1 MRTWSMR
8 RNPPTR
14 RVGRRAGVLL
24 VGSSLLAASLLG
36 ANESEAGRRPLPPPR
51 PNLVVTEGQVVIR
64 RSSVED
70 AFYAFRGETVRFDW
84 SHETRN
90 KGLAKARPSRTAL
103 RIFGEEDWIEP
114 PPRAVVPGLEVGQSH
129 KGESTFNR
137 RLAGPFWEYGV
148 YTTKICADALNQIPK
163 ERDKRR
169 ERAEDDNCRRAHNLF
184 LAPETFV
191 GTVKGSAQ
199 IPFFWPGV
207 TLSWEGQLTFTGR
220 PKPNDRAAQALANRG
235 GFDYRYV
242 SGTLTYTL
250 SGGQLCTWSGSGD
263 YTPSATDHIKV
274 NLDPESSSYRADMF
288 VRPSFN
294 FPATRTC
301 PGEAP
306 SSLVGG
312 FVPAKPGFAPMWL
325 LTGGVREL
333 TDVKRLN
340 DSVSAGDP
348 RTGSIS
354 VEWDLKATTP

>member
-8 RNPPTR
+8 RNPPARRLGR
-14 RVGRRAGVLL
+14 RVGALL
-24 VGSSLLAASLLG
+24 VGSSLLAASMVG
-36 ANESEAGRRPLPPPR
+36 ANESEAGRRPPPPRR
-51 PNLVVTEGQVVIR
+51 PNLVVTEGRVVIH

-70 AFYAFRGETVRFDW
+70 ALYAFGGETVRFDW

-90 KGLAKARPSRTAL
+90 KGLANASRSRTAL

-114 PPRAVVPGLEVGQSH
+114 PPRALVPALKVGESH

-137 RLAGPFWEYGV
+137 RLVGPFWEYGV

-207 TLSWEGQLTFTGR
+207 ILSWEGQLTFTGR
-220 PKPNDRAAQALANRG
+220 PKPNDRAAQVLANRG

-250 SGGQLCTWSGSGD
+250 SGGQLCTWSGSGE

-274 NLDPESSSYRADMF
+274 SLDAASSTHTADVL

-294 FPATRTC
+294 FPATMTC
-301 PGEAP
+301 PGQAP
-306 SSLVGG
+306 ESLVGG
-312 FVPAKPGFAPMWL
+312 FVPAKPGFAPTWL
-325 LTGGVREL
+325 STGGVQEL

-340 DSVSAGDP
+340 GSVSSGDP
-348 RTGSIS
+348 RTGSTT
-354 VEWDLKATTP
+354 VDWDLKATP

>member
-8 RNPPTR
+8 GNPPTR
-14 RVGRRAGVLL
+14 RVGRRVGALL
-24 VGSSLLAASLLG
+24 VGSSLLTASLLG
-36 ANESEAGRRPLPPPR
+36 ANESEARRPGPPPPR
-51 PNLVVTEGQVVIR
+51 PNLVVTEGRVVIH

-70 AFYAFRGETVRFDW
+70 AFYAFGGETVRFDW

-90 KGLAKARPSRTAL
+90 KGLARARQSRTAL

-114 PPRAVVPGLEVGQSH
+114 PPRAVVPALNVGESH
-129 KGESTFNR
+129 KGESTLNR
-137 RLAGPFWEYGV
+137 KLAGPFWEYGV

-163 ERDKRR
+163 ERNKRSVR
-169 ERAEDDNCRRAHNLF
+169 SENDNCRRAHNLY

-220 PKPNDRAAQALANRG
+220 PKPNDKAVQALANRG

-250 SGGQLCTWSGSGD
+250 SGGVLCTWSGSD
-263 YTPSATDHIKV
+263 VYTPSATDHIKV
-274 NLDPESSSYRADMF
+274 NLDPESSTYLADVL
-288 VRPSFN
+288 VRPTFSVR
-294 FPATRTC
+294 ATMTC
-301 PGEAP
+301 PGEDP
-306 SSLVGG
+306 RSLAGG

-325 LTGGVREL
+325 GTGGVREL

-340 DSVSAGDP
+340 GTVSGGDP
-348 RTGSIS
+348 RTGSLT
-354 VEWDLKATTP
+354 VEWDLKATP